1 MAGCRPMARSSTGHS
16 ISRSGC
22 SGRMPKWCRA
32 QLSAPRLVAGQ
43 DADEAVMRRVVVTG
57 MGIVSSIGN
66 NTQEVLASLREAKP
80 GISRAEKYA
89 ELGFRCQVHG
99 APTLNAEEAIDRRA
113 MRFLGGG
120 AAWNHVAME
129 QAIRDAGLEDGEI
142 SHEMTGIIM
151 GSGGP
156 STRAIVEAADTARN
170 KGPKRVGPFAVPK
183 AMSSTAS
190 ATLATW
196 FKIKGVNYSISSA
209 CATSNHCIGNAA
221 ELIQWGKQDLVFAG
235 GCEELDWSLSVL
247 FDAMGAMSTKYNE
260 RPHTASRAYDVN
272 RDGFV
277 IAGGA
282 GVVVLEELEHAK
294 ARGAKIYAEVAGYG
308 ATSDGYDM
316 VAPSGEG
323 AVRCMKMA
331 LENVR
336 APVDYINPHATSTP
350 IGDLKEI
357 EAIREVFGAKCPP
370 ISATKSLTGH
380 SLGATGVQEA
390 IYSLLMMQSGFI
402 CESANIEN
410 LDPAFADIPIVRER
424 KDNISL
430 GCVLS
435 NSFGFGGTNASV
447 VFKRL
452 DA

>member
-1 MAGCRPMARSSTGHS
+1 M
-16 ISRSGC
+16 
-22 SGRMPKWCRA
+22 K
-32 QLSAPRLVAGQ
+32 
-43 DADEAVMRRVVVTG
+43 RVVVTG
-57 MGIVSSIGN
+57 MGIISSIGN
-66 NTQEVLASLREAKP
+66 NTQEVLAGLREAKP
-80 GISRAEKYA
+80 GVVRAEKYS

-99 APTLNAEEAIDRRA
+99 APTLNPEEAVDRRA
-113 MRFLGGG
+113 LRFLGGG

-129 QAIRDAGLEDGEI
+129 QAMRDAGLEADDI
-142 SHEMTGIIM
+142 SNERTGIIM

-156 STRAIVEAADTARN
+156 STRAIVEAADIARS

-196 FKIKGVNYSISSA
+196 FKIKGVSYSISSA
-209 CATSNHCIGNAA
+209 CATSNHCIGNAM
-221 ELIQWGKQDLVFAG
+221 EIIQLGKQDMIFAG
-235 GCEELDWSLSVL
+235 GSEELDWTLSVL
-247 FDAMGAMSTKYNE
+247 FDAMGAMSSKYNAT
-260 RPHTASRAYDVN
+260 PAKASRAYDVD

-282 GVVVLEELEHAK
+282 GVLVLEELEHAK

-308 ATSDGYDM
+308 ATSDGFDM

-331 LENVR
+331 LATVK

-380 SLGATGVQEA
+380 SLGAAGAQEA
-390 IYSLLMMQSGFI
+390 IYSLLMMNNGFI

-410 LDPAFADIPIVRER
+410 LDPAFSDMPIVRER
-424 KDNISL
+424 RDDVTL

>member
-1 MAGCRPMARSSTGHS
+1 
-16 ISRSGC
+16 
-22 SGRMPKWCRA
+22 
-32 QLSAPRLVAGQ
+32 
-43 DADEAVMRRVVVTG
+43 MRRVVVTG

-66 NTQEVLASLREAKP
+66 NTQEVLASLHEAKS
-80 GISRAEKYA
+80 GISRAEQFA
-89 ELGFRCQVHG
+89 DHGFKCQVAG
-99 APTLNAEEAIDRRA
+99 IPNIDVESMIDRRA
-113 MRFLGGG
+113 MRFLGQG
-120 AAWNHVAME
+120 AAWNHIAME
-129 QAIRDAGLEDGEI
+129 QAIRDSGVEQGDIVNER
-142 SHEMTGIIM
+142 TGIIM

-156 STRAIVEAADTARN
+156 TTSTIVEAADTTRE
-170 KGPKRVGPFAVPK
+170 KGSPKRIGPFAVPK

-221 ELIQWGKQDLVFAG
+221 EIIQWGKQDMIFAG
-235 GCEELDWSLSVL
+235 GCEDLHWTLSNL
-247 FDAMGAMSTKYNE
+247 FDAMGAMSSKYNDT
-260 RPHTASRAYDVN
+260 PATASRAYDEG

-282 GVVVLEELEHAK
+282 GVLVLEELEHAK

-308 ATSDGYDM
+308 ATSDGHDM

-323 AVRCMKMA
+323 AVRCMRMA
-331 LENVR
+331 LQDVK
-336 APVDYINPHATSTP
+336 APVDYINPHATATP
-350 IGDLKEI
+350 VGDAKEI
-357 EAIREVFGAKCPP
+357 EALREVFGDKCPP

-380 SLGATGVQEA
+380 SLGAAGVQEA
-390 IYSLLMMQSGFI
+390 IYSLLMMNNGFI
-402 CESANIEN
+402 CESANIQT
-410 LDPAFADIPIVRER
+410 LDPAFADMPIVRER
-424 KDNISL
+424 RDNVKL

-447 VFKRL
+447 VFKHL

>member
-1 MAGCRPMARSSTGHS
+1 
-16 ISRSGC
+16 
-22 SGRMPKWCRA
+22 
-32 QLSAPRLVAGQ
+32 
-43 DADEAVMRRVVVTG
+43 MRRVVVTG

-66 NTQEVLASLREAKP
+66 TTQEVLASLREAKS
-80 GISRAEKYA
+80 GISRANDYA
-89 ELGFRCQVHG
+89 DLGFRCQVHG
-99 APTLNAEEAIDRRA
+99 APSLDVEAAVDRRA
-113 MRFLGGG
+113 MRFHGGG
-120 AAWNHVAME
+120 TAWNHVALE
-129 QAIRDAGLEDGEI
+129 QAIRDAGLEE
-142 SHEMTGIIM
+142 HEVSNERTGIIM

-156 STRAIVEAADTARN
+156 STRAIVESADTARQ

-209 CATSNHCIGNAA
+209 CATSNHCIGNAY
-221 ELIQWGKQDLVFAG
+221 EIIQLGKQDVIFAG
-235 GCEELDWSLSVL
+235 GCEELDWTLSVL

-282 GVVVLEELEHAK
+282 GVLVLEDLEHAK
-294 ARGAKIYAEVAGYG
+294 ARGARIYGEVAGYG

-323 AVRCMKMA
+323 AARCMRMA
-331 LENVR
+331 LQNVK

-350 IGDLKEI
+350 VGDQKEI
-357 EAIREVFGAKCPP
+357 EAIREVFGAGDQCPP

-390 IYSLLMMQSGFI
+390 IYSLLMMNNGFI
-402 CESANIEN
+402 AESANIEE
-410 LDPAFADIPIVRER
+410 LDPAFADMPIVRQR
-424 KDNISL
+424 VDNAQI

-435 NSFGFGGTNASV
+435 NGFGFGGTNSSIV
-447 VFKRL
+447 MKRL

>member
-1 MAGCRPMARSSTGHS
+1 
-16 ISRSGC
+16 
-22 SGRMPKWCRA
+22 
-32 QLSAPRLVAGQ
+32 
-43 DADEAVMRRVVVTG
+43 MRRVVVTG

-66 NTQEVLASLREAKP
+66 NTQEVLASLREAKS
-80 GISRAEKYA
+80 GISRADKYA

-99 APTLNAEEAIDRRA
+99 APSLDPQESIDRRA
-113 MRFLGGG
+113 MRFLGLGT
-120 AAWNHVAME
+120 AWNHVAME
-129 QAIRDAGLEDGEI
+129 QALRDAGLEQNEI
-142 SHEMTGIIM
+142 SNERTGIIM

-156 STRAIVEAADTARN
+156 STRTVVEAADITRT

-183 AMSSTAS
+183 AMSSAAS
-190 ATLATW
+190 GTLATW

-221 ELIQWGKQDLVFAG
+221 EIIQMGKQDMMFAG
-235 GCEELDWSLSVL
+235 GCEDLDWTMSVL
-247 FDAMGAMSTKYNE
+247 FDAMGAMSSKFNDTPGK
-260 RPHTASRAYDVN
+260 ASRAYDVA

-282 GVVVLEELEHAK
+282 GVLVLEELDHAK
-294 ARGAKIYAEVAGYG
+294 ARGAKIYAEFAGYG
-308 ATSDGYDM
+308 ATSDGFDM

-323 AVRCMKMA
+323 AVRCMRMA
-331 LENVR
+331 LSTVK
-336 APVDYINPHATSTP
+336 APVDYVNPHATATP

-357 EAIREVFGAKCPP
+357 EALREVFGAKCPA

-380 SLGATGVQEA
+380 SLGAAGVQEA
-390 IYSLLMMQSGFI
+390 IYSLLMMNNGFI

-410 LDPAFADIPIVRER
+410 LDPDFADMPIVRER
-424 KDNISL
+424 RDNVAL

-435 NSFGFGGTNASV
+435 NSFGFGGTNASIV
-447 VFKRL
+447 LKHL